1 MNYLRRKTKEFK
13 KSLLKFRFLA
23 FLLGGIGLLLD
34 IIFSQSV
41 DVIPQM
47 VIVLFWLI
55 LAWLY
60 RLSEKIF
67 FAMAVIFLILTPI
80 HLIFGR
86 EILAEKLAVWGFLF
100 IGLGLFWWIME
111 ETTNFLKDLKKRK

>member
-80 HLIFGR
+80 PLIF
-86 EILAEKLAVWGFLF
+86 ENKILAEKFAVWEFLF

-111 ETTNFLKDLKKRK
+111 ETTNLLKDLKTRK